1 LLARSRILPSKTPTR
16 GLQFFAVFRATVLLP
31 FALCGC
37 SVGGAPLS
45 PDVDMRAT
53 GAIPTPAAPAR
64 PALPAALDEEDRRR
78 AMGALGIA
86 LDPQGNGAS
95 VAWNN
100 PVSKAHGT
108 MTPVGYAYPENGL
121 ICRKFSAHIESA
133 AGLETDSGAACRDKD
148 AMWTLTDFRKGG

>member
-1 LLARSRILPSKTPTR
+1 MI
-16 GLQFFAVFRATVLLP
+16 P

-37 SVGGAPLS
+37 SVATPLS
-45 PDVDMRAT
+45 PDVDMTAT
-53 GAIPTPAAPAR
+53 GAIPPAAAPAR

-95 VAWNN
+95 VAWSN

-108 MTPVGYAYPENGL
+108 VTPVGFAYPENGL
-121 ICRKFSAHIESA
+121 ICRKFSARFDTA
-133 AGLETDSGAACRDKD
+133 AGPESDSGAACRDKD
-148 AMWTLTDFRKGG
+148 AMWTLTEFRKG

>member
-1 LLARSRILPSKTPTR
+1 M
-16 GLQFFAVFRATVLLP
+16 
-31 FALCGC
+31 CGC
-37 SVGGAPLS
+37 SVATPLS

-53 GAIPTPAAPAR
+53 GAIAPVAAAPAR
-64 PALPAALDEEDRRR
+64 PALPAGLDEEDRRR

-100 PVSKAHGT
+100 PVSKAHG
-108 MTPVGYAYPENGL
+108 MVTPVGFAFPENGL
-121 ICRKFSAHIESA
+121 ICRKFSARFETA
-133 AGLETDSGAACRDKD
+133 AGAEADSGAACRDKD